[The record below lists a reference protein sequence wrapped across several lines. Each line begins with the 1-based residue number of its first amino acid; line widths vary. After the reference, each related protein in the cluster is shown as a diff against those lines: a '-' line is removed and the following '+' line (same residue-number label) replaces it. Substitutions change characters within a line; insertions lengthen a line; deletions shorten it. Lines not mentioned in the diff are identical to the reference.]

1 MTNRRPIA
9 DIIRS
14 CEVDHTV
21 LALHS
26 LHHFHENPAVAGLL
40 GRAVESSLRG
50 SHRFPHTVLCGPAD
64 SGKRSLVHAIARE
77 LVQPVLELDMHAVRG
92 SGDLHAVFKEAGDG
106 AIVLLTHLEA
116 APPQALRDLQRAVG
130 QRMRLDAPHPGM
142 HHDTPAG
149 KDWVAALSE
158 LEFGPRKSA
167 RALKPY
173 DAFTVIATTRVPLD
187 PSVNVVGWVE
197 RTYHLGRTAETE
209 AFRLRRAL
217 ARRALWLDEA
227 SVNAI
232 AEAMVSFGIRTL
244 AGVATLVEWMR
255 AEGVTT
261 MDASQRVEELVS
273 IFAPMAHPA
282 HAERQRKA
290 LECDRAPTEPIA
302 HAAASSASSSPAPSS
317 PAPSSASPTTPTQPE
332 SPHP

>member
-1 MTNRRPIA
+1 
-9 DIIRS
+9 
-14 CEVDHTV
+14 
-21 LALHS
+21 
-26 LHHFHENPAVAGLL
+26 VAGLL

-302 HAAASSASSSPAPSS
+302 HAAASPASSSPAPSS

>member
-1 MTNRRPIA
+1 MKNRRPIA

>member
-1 MTNRRPIA
+1 MKNRRPIA

-26 LHHFHENPAVAGLL
+26 LHHFHEHPALAGLL
-40 GRAVESSLRG
+40 SRAVEASLRG

-64 SGKRSLVHAIARE
+64 SGKRSLVRAIARE

-92 SGDLHAVFKEAGDG
+92 ADDLHAVFKEAGDG
-106 AIVLLTHLEA
+106 AIILLTHLEV

-130 QRMRLDAPHPGM
+130 QRMRLDAPHTGM
-142 HHDTPAG
+142 HHDTPVG
-149 KDWVAALSE
+149 KDWVAAMSE

-173 DAFTVIATTRVPLD
+173 DAFTVIATTRAPLD

-197 RTYHLGRTAETE
+197 RTYHLGRTAESE
-209 AFRLRRAL
+209 AFRVRRAL
-217 ARRALWLDEA
+217 ARRALSLDEA
-227 SVNAI
+227 SVAAI

-244 AGVATLVEWMR
+244 AGIGTLVEWMR

-261 MDASQRVEELVS
+261 MDASARVEEVVS
-273 IFAPMAHPA
+273 LLAPMANPA
-282 HAERQRKA
+282 HAERHRKA
-290 LECDRAPTEPIA
+290 LECDRAPAEPIA
-302 HAAASSASSSPAPSS
+302 HAAASLAPSS

>member
-1 MTNRRPIA
+1 
-9 DIIRS
+9 
-14 CEVDHTV
+14 
-21 LALHS
+21 
-26 LHHFHENPAVAGLL
+26 
-40 GRAVESSLRG
+40 
-50 SHRFPHTVLCGPAD
+50 
-64 SGKRSLVHAIARE
+64 
-77 LVQPVLELDMHAVRG
+77 MHAVRG
-92 SGDLHAVFKEAGDG
+92 SVDLHAVFKEAGDG

-302 HAAASSASSSPAPSS
+302 HAAASPASSSPAPSS

-332 SPHP
+332 SPRP

>member
-1 MTNRRPIA
+1 MKNRRPIA

-14 CEVDHTV
+14 CDVDHTV
-21 LALHS
+21 LELRS
-26 LHHFHENPAVAGLL
+26 LHHFHENPALAGLL
-40 GRAVESSLRG
+40 SRAVEASLHG

-92 SGDLHAVFKEAGDG
+92 SVDLHAVFKEAGDG

-197 RTYHLGRTAETE
+197 RTYHLARTAESE
-209 AFRLRRAL
+209 AFRVRRAL
-217 ARRALWLDEA
+217 ARRALSLDEA
-227 SVNAI
+227 SVAAI

-244 AGVATLVEWMR
+244 AGVGTLVEWMR
-255 AEGVTT
+255 AEGVTA
-261 MDASQRVEELVS
+261 MDASARVEELVS
-273 IFAPMAHPA
+273 LLAPMANPA
-282 HAERQRKA
+282 HAERHRKA
-290 LECDRAPTEPIA
+290 LECERVSLPAQPSPESPESPSPATSPS
-302 HAAASSASSSPAPSS
+302 AASS
-317 PAPSSASPTTPTQPE
+317 TPTQEE
-332 SPHP
+332 SPRP

>member
-1 MTNRRPIA
+1 MKNRRPIA

-26 LHHFHENPAVAGLL
+26 LHHFHENTAVAGLL

-64 SGKRSLVHAIARE
+64 SGKRSLVHAISRE

-302 HAAASSASSSPAPSS
+302 HAAASPASSSPAPSS

>member
-1 MTNRRPIA
+1 
-9 DIIRS
+9 
-14 CEVDHTV
+14 
-21 LALHS
+21 
-26 LHHFHENPAVAGLL
+26 
-40 GRAVESSLRG
+40 
-50 SHRFPHTVLCGPAD
+50 
-64 SGKRSLVHAIARE
+64 
-77 LVQPVLELDMHAVRG
+77 
-92 SGDLHAVFKEAGDG
+92 
-106 AIVLLTHLEA
+106 
-116 APPQALRDLQRAVG
+116 
-130 QRMRLDAPHPGM
+130 MRLDAPHPGM

-302 HAAASSASSSPAPSS
+302 HAAASPASSSPAPSS

>member
-1 MTNRRPIA
+1 MKNRRPIA

-26 LHHFHENPAVAGLL
+26 LHHFHENPALAGLL
-40 GRAVESSLRG
+40 SRAVEASLRG

-64 SGKRSLVHAIARE
+64 SGKRSLAHAVARE

-92 SGDLHAVFKEAGDG
+92 ADDLHAVFKEAGDG
-106 AIVLLTHLEA
+106 AIILLTHLEV

-130 QRMRLDAPHPGM
+130 QRTRLDAPRAAMP
-142 HHDTPAG
+142 HDGPVG
-149 KDWVAALSE
+149 KDWVAAMSE
-158 LEFGPRKSA
+158 LEFAPRKSA
-167 RALKPY
+167 RAAKPY

-209 AFRLRRAL
+209 AFRVRRAL
-217 ARRALWLDEA
+217 ARRAHSVDEA
-227 SVNAI
+227 SVAAI

-244 AGVATLVEWMR
+244 AGVGTLVEWMR
-255 AEGVTT
+255 AEGVTA
-261 MDASQRVEELVS
+261 MDASARIDELVS
-273 IFAPMAHPA
+273 LLAPMANPA
-282 HAERQRKA
+282 HAERHRKE
-290 LECDRAPTEPIA
+290 LECERASSPAQASPESPESPSPSTSPS
-302 HAAASSASSSPAPSS
+302 AASS
-317 PAPSSASPTTPTQPE
+317 TPTQEE
-332 SPHP
+332 SPRP